1 MARGPKKKQDEPIE
15 EVQVVGKMDAERAKK
30 IILKDIIPER
40 TKVGEH
46 SQAISTA
53 FKEISKHCNI
63 PSWVVRTVMKLR
75 DLEDAKQEHELR
87 ALSAMLSAFNLG
99 VIAPDLVDQAN
110 GSNGTNVIPMRKG
123 DDAPG
128 LIPLGDDDFDDDTFA
143 EAADEDPADLKLA
156 N

>member
-15 EVQVVGKMDAERAKK
+15 EVQVVGKMDAKRAKD

-53 FKEISKHCNI
+53 FKEITKHCNI

-87 ALSAMLSAFNLG
+87 ALNAMLAAFNLG

-110 GSNGTNVIPMRKG
+110 GSNGTNVIPMRKT

-128 LIPLGDDDFDDDTFA
+128 LIPLGDDDFDDDNFA
-143 EAADEDPADLKLA
+143 QAADEDPADLKLA

>member
-1 MARGPKKKQDEPIE
+1 MARGPKKKQDEPTE
-15 EVQVVGKMDAERAKK
+15 EVQVVGKMDAKRAKD

-53 FKEISKHCNI
+53 FKEITKHCNI

-87 ALSAMLSAFNLG
+87 ALNAMLAAFNLG

-110 GSNGTNVIPMRKG
+110 GKNGTNVIPMRKG

-143 EAADEDPADLKLA
+143 QAADEDPADLKLA